1 MPRPL
6 RQPTDVEK
14 AELDIIADIN
24 QTIVKNIDRNKKLSQ
39 DRRERVQS
47 LIERGW
53 SMYGIALNTG
63 ITPNTVKRIL
73 SEKPQPKTLM
83 QVFAEEEVMVDESVA
98 SAG

>member
-6 RQPTDVEK
+6 RKPDETER

-24 QTIVKNIDRNKKLSQ
+24 VTIARNIERNKALSK

-47 LIERGW
+47 LIDRGW
-53 SMYGIALNTG
+53 SMYGIAVETN

-73 SEKPQPKTLM
+73 ESGAPKP
-83 QVFAEEEVMVDESVA
+83 AEATNGD
-98 SAG
+98 